1 MKIQC
6 ESQEEYDALK
16 HKVMMVKVIVLD
28 MKGHSPLINP
38 SNFRGRKKTDFI
50 EEVEKHLRMDLD
62 ELTIL
67 FNEVVNDTLLS
78 GDADV
83 STFPIYENKTV
94 V

>member
-16 HKVMMVKVIVLD
+16 HKVMMVKMIVLD
-28 MKGHSPLINP
+28 MKGHSSLTNP
-38 SNFRGRKKTDFI
+38 ANFRGRKRTEFI
-50 EEVEKHLRMDLD
+50 EEVEKYLRMDLD
-62 ELTIL
+62 EITIL